1 MTATPP
7 NPSAMAPFDLLHTHA
22 STLMLA
28 KGDRRAILSRLDDR
42 DWSVATGTVA
52 GTETIPTGPPQCIP
66 WLSDALRVA
75 GKWLDGAAA

>member
-42 DWSVATGTVA
+42 DWSVATGT
-52 GTETIPTGPPQCIP
+52 
-66 WLSDALRVA
+66 ALRVA